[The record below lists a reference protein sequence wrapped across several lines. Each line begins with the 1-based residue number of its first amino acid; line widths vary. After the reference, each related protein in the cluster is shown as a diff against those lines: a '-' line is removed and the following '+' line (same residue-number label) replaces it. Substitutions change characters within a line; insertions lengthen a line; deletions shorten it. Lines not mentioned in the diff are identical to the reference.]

1 MGGATSSPKVQSVI
15 RTDLRSM
22 TNNGQHGSFDI
33 RRHTVNNKTS
43 AGPGNLFS
51 APTTTKRSQHH
62 NAAGNSGTIGSGDY
76 TNMMASG
83 KFQMRRKTVNEM
95 KF

>member
-1 MGGATSSPKVQSVI
+1 
-15 RTDLRSM
+15 M
-22 TNNGQHGSFDI
+22 TNNGHHGSFDI

-51 APTTTKRSQHH
+51 APTSAKRPQHH
-62 NAAGNSGTIGSGDY
+62 NAAGSSGTAGGGDY
-76 TNMMASG
+76 ASIMASG

-95 KF
+95 RF